1 MMPQKLQS
9 AIGKQTTYWSSL
21 GNIASLKPPT
31 IPMTEKTR
39 AKACMP
45 VANDGCR
52 PGRASRKIGTI
63 MATCLDPKDTDNYN
77 DATPNANGKPA
88 DPDNHTTTDIE
99 FIELKDTQ
107 QKENP
112 HDGYAFLC
120 MAVPQKEDGAQWVKK
135 RLELCG
141 CQRSVI
147 RVVCHFPNQ
156 GPTHDNNRLANRN
169 QKTYE

>member
-21 GNIASLKPPT
+21 GNIASLKSPT
-31 IPMTEKTR
+31 IPMTDKTR
-39 AKACMP
+39 AKACIP

-88 DPDNHTTTDIE
+88 DPDNHTPDIE

-107 QKENP
+107 LQKNP
-112 HDGYAFLC
+112 PDGCAFLC
-120 MAVPQKEDGAQWVKK
+120 IAAPQK
-135 RLELCG
+135 
-141 CQRSVI
+141 
-147 RVVCHFPNQ
+147 
-156 GPTHDNNRLANRN
+156 
-169 QKTYE
+169 KTAPSG